1 MKKILSMVMIAIL
14 AIVGFGSGASANY
27 PTEASSTITVT
38 DPADGSTNRMGLTVT
53 QSASNI
59 YATINPVEQY
69 DGMRVEVKLYR
80 NSGGTWYHQA
90 SKYRYYIKGGDYAPV
105 TLGFSD
111 IVSIWNGYNY
121 KVKTEFKKYDH
132 VTETVGATMTGF
144 HDLNIYKY

>member
-1 MKKILSMVMIAIL
+1 MVAVL
-14 AIVGFGSGASANY
+14 AVVGFGSGTSANY

-38 DPADGSTNRMGLTVT
+38 DVTDTSTNRIGLTVNQT
-53 QSASNI
+53 ASNI
-59 YATINPVEQY
+59 NATINPVDQN
-69 DGMRVEVKLYR
+69 DGMRIEVKLYR

-90 SKYRYYIKGGDYAPV
+90 SKYIYFAQGGGYLPV
-105 TLGFSD
+105 TVGFSD

-132 VTETVGATMTGF
+132 ISETVGSTMAGY